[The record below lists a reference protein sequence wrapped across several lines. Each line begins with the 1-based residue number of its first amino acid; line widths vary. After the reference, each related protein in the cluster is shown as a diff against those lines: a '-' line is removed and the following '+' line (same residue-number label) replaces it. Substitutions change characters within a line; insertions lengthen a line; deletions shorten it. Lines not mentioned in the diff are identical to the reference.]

1 MKRQFL
7 AFALLLCL
15 FPLPAAAAATKKTAP
30 PKRAKILKFATVAP
44 KGTSFHVALQ
54 RMAQQW
60 KSAPGGVNVTIH
72 TDGAMGSESD
82 VVRRMRLGQLHG
94 ALLTASGLAEID
106 PSATALQEMPMMFA
120 DLAEVDYVRSQM
132 QTMIS
137 ARLRSKGFVVLFWGD
152 AGWVRF
158 FSRKEAMTPAEFRSQ
173 RVFVTASDRHQ
184 ADLMK
189 KIGYNAVPLEFSDAL
204 TSLKTGM
211 IDVIPTAPFHALAG
225 QYFTVAKHM
234 LELNWVPLVGA
245 LVVTSEQW
253 DALPTETQLAFARA
267 AAAAGTE
274 IQKRGRAESD
284 QAVAAMK
291 KRGLV
296 THALTPQARRE
307 WEKVAKSL
315 YPSIRG
321 GRVPA
326 DVFDEVQRLLAARR
340 TAIAEAR

>member
-7 AFALLLCL
+7 VFALLLCL
-15 FPLPAAAAATKKTAP
+15 FPLPAAAAKKTVP
-30 PKRAKILKFATVAP
+30 PKRAKMLKLATVAP
-44 KGTSFHVALQ
+44 KGTSFHIALQ

-82 VVRRMRLGQLHG
+82 VVRRMRVGQLHG
-94 ALLTASGLAEID
+94 ALLTVTGLADID
-106 PSATALQEMPMMFA
+106 PSATALQEMPLVFA
-120 DLAEVDYVRSQM
+120 DLDEVDYVRTHM
-132 QTMIS
+132 QAMIS
-137 ARLRSKGFVVLFWGD
+137 ERLRRKGFVVLFWAD

-158 FSRKEAMTPAEFRSQ
+158 FSRNPAMAPEEFRRQ
-173 RVFVTASDRHQ
+173 KVFVTASSRHQ

-189 KIGYNAVPLEFSDAL
+189 SLGYDAVPLEFSDAL

-245 LVVTSEQW
+245 LVVTAKEW
-253 DALPTETQLAFARA
+253 DALPPETQIAFAKA
-267 AAAAGTE
+267 AAEAGAE

-321 GRVPA
+321 SRVPA
-326 DVFDEVQRLLAARR
+326 DVFDEVQRLLLTRR
-340 TAIAEAR
+340 AAIAGTR